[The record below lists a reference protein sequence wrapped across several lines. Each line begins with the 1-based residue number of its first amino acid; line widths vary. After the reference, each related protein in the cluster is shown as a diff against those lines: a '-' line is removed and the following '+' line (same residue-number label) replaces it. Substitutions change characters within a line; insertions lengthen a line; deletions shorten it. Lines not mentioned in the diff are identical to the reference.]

1 MLMSKDRRLQV
12 LVEPEQ
18 YRALEAQAGHRGVSV
33 ASVVREA
40 LSIYLSAGPEQVR
53 AAADRILAATPLP
66 VGESDELRLELDA
79 LRGRAEPRAP
89 AGDAAHPT
97 EA

>member
-18 YRALEAQAGHRGVSV
+18 YRALEARAGRRGVSV

-40 LSIYLSAGPEQVR
+40 LSLYLAAGPEQVR
-53 AAADRILAATPLP
+53 AAADRLLAATPLP
-66 VGESDELRLELDA
+66 VGDPGELRAKLDA
-79 LRGRAEPRAP
+79 LRGRGDP
-89 AGDAAHPT
+89 DAAPDP
-97 EA
+97 APPRSDG